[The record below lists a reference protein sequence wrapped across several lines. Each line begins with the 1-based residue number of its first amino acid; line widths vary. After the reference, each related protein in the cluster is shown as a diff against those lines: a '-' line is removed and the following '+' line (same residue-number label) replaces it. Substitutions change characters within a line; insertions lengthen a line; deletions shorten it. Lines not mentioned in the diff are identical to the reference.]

1 MMHAFKSLALIG
13 LRGSGKTSLG
23 TFLAKKLD
31 FAFFDTDEVFKNKE
45 KRSIAEFVAQN
56 GWATFRQR
64 EEEILSEMPQS
75 QAVISCG
82 GGIVLREKNRLC
94 LKQSFFTVFLD
105 VPVQELVQRLN
116 RDLKKDQRPAFT
128 DKSLAEEM
136 SELHSARLSLYLE
149 ACHYRLQQHEGLE
162 READLVL
169 KQYADFLK

>member
-1 MMHAFKSLALIG
+1 M
-13 LRGSGKTSLG
+13 
-23 TFLAKKLD
+23 
-31 FAFFDTDEVFKNKE
+31 FKNKE

-56 GWATFRQR
+56 GWEAFRQR

-75 QAVISCG
+75 QAVVSCG

>member
-1 MMHAFKSLALIG
+1 M
-13 LRGSGKTSLG
+13 
-23 TFLAKKLD
+23 
-31 FAFFDTDEVFKNKE
+31 
-45 KRSIAEFVAQN
+45 
-56 GWATFRQR
+56 
-64 EEEILSEMPQS
+64 
-75 QAVISCG
+75 
-82 GGIVLREKNRLC
+82 
-94 LKQSFFTVFLD
+94 FLD